1 MLIRLLK
8 NKFILGLLFCLI
20 FTMPVYAKSKEY
32 IMHTKKVISIDLD
45 GVLDNYCGKYDENNI
60 PEIKEGAKDFIIKLY
75 QKYDLI
81 LFSTR
86 NPDKVDKWLVKNK
99 LREYF
104 KLITDKKHPSYI
116 YLDDRALKFNGDYN
130 KTFDEIEN
138 FNVYWKK

>member
-1 MLIRLLK
+1 MVITLNRIFIISFLLI
-8 NKFILGLLFCLI
+8 LF
-20 FTMPVYAKSKEY
+20 FTMPVYAKSKEFIAY
-32 IMHTKKVISIDLD
+32 TKKVISIDLD

-60 PEIKEGAKDFIIKLY
+60 PEIKDGARDFIIKLY
-75 QKYDLI
+75 KKYDLI

-86 NPDKVDKWLVKNK
+86 NPDEVEKWLIKNE

-104 KLITDKKHPSYI
+104 KLITDKKYPSYI
-116 YLDDRALKFNGDYN
+116 YLDDRALKFNGNYN